1 MLRTTTILL
10 STLLLCGCVTKGP
23 SDVVFPAT
31 AAPAASAQA
40 TPAGEPA
47 PAAQVAAAPDQA
59 TPATPAART
68 PRTQP
73 AGRATR
79 APAVP
84 EESKGDDGPMTVTRA
99 REQCWMASE
108 TDKSVRGDLDK
119 KVKFVEQCVEKKM
132 NASIGR

>member
-31 AAPAASAQA
+31 AGPAASAQA
-40 TPAGEPA
+40 TPAGEP
-47 PAAQVAAAPDQA
+47 VAAAPDQA
-59 TPATPAART
+59 APAPPAPAART